1 MYTYQS
7 FSSTILP
14 RSNCPKKL
22 SPKTKKKKTATDTA
36 IAEGEE
42 REGEEEDEQE
52 WEKGEGE
59 AAMEVSGALLTS
71 LEK

>member
-22 SPKTKKKKTATDTA
+22 SPKKKKKTATDTA

-42 REGEEEDEQE
+42 REGEEEDE
-52 WEKGEGE
+52 
-59 AAMEVSGALLTS
+59 EVRVSDHELQI
-71 LEK
+71 